1 MSRAVIARYFSTSEY
16 GVFNLALTVLS
27 IALVLATLGFQNSLP
42 REVAFY
48 MEREPSR
55 VGNLILTALVIVTVN
70 SLLITVL
77 LILGSGFVAQVFR
90 EERLAYAL
98 KIVALALPFSALTG
112 VMISISRGFGRVRG
126 QVYFQNIVYPTL
138 FMAFVVVG
146 AFLKLPFAFVF
157 GAYVAAWVLKLLVLT
172 FDMWKNRILG
182 FTTSSNSST
191 AFLSPLKYSI
201 NMPLSINSLVI
212 NLSLQFF
219 C

>member
-1 MSRAVIARYFSTSEY
+1 MIARYFSTSEY

>member
-1 MSRAVIARYFSTSEY
+1 MIARYFSTSEY

-27 IALVLATLGFQNSLP
+27 IAPRSCHARLSELP
-42 REVAFY
+42 PKGGCFLHGAGAVE
-48 MEREPSR
+48 